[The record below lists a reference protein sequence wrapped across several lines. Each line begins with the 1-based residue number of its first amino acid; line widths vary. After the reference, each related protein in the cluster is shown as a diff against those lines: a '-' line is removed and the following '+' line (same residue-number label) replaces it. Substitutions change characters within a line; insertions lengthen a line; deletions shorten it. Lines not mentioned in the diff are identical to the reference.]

1 MGIISDALK
10 KAGQER
16 RRRPGRR
23 ERFGHDEPIVD
34 LPTFGGLLG
43 EDAEGAGS
51 GEDRARAIMAGMPGL
66 DERVVAVYQ
75 SEGVEAEQFRSLR
88 TRLLNQ
94 NPDNEHRII
103 AVTSSTPREGKSITT
118 INLAFALSEV
128 KLLVGNAER
137 LAATWP
143 GRHDPQRCGA
153 GPGFVPDA
161 GDQPVLPAPGQHR
174 GRERRRDSEFGRG
187 PQRFR

>member
-128 KLLVGNAER
+128 KHLRILVVDGDVRRGCLSEMLNVSPQLG
-137 LAATWP
+137 LADMIRNGTCPRATP
-143 GRHDPQRCGA
+143 RTRTP
-153 GPGFVPDA
+153 P
-161 GDQPVLPAPGQHR
+161 
-174 GRERRRDSEFGRG
+174 
-187 PQRFR
+187 RF